1 MTATANILCT
11 YDKSGKKICQNRMLL
26 KLSSYYFSIDVQAL
40 TSCHLWWAGR
50 RLPDMARKM
59 FVPRAI
65 HPVLNRYVG
74 ANFAVSKSLP
84 FPIPLLINKSGKEC
98 NDMSTGYKIH
108 ERLDYHG
115 LWRQHRN
122 LGKRGTGFAK
132 ISIRHLLFMRLHSQ
146 LLSKTSRPDL
156 TP

>member
-1 MTATANILCT
+1 MAGMEEIARYGAEDVC
-11 YDKSGKKICQNRMLL
+11 
-26 KLSSYYFSIDVQAL
+26 SSRDSTPLA
-40 TSCHLWWAGR
+40 
-50 RLPDMARKM
+50 
-59 FVPRAI
+59 VP
-65 HPVLNRYVG
+65 NRYVG

-115 LWRQHRN
+115 LWRSSHLQGLNTWPQYRN

-132 ISIRHLLFMRLHSQ
+132 ISIRHLLLMRLHFQ
-146 LLSKTSRPDL
+146 ILSKTSRPDL